1 MGHEKIHAVRI
12 LLAIL
17 LNALALAAAALLVPG
32 IRLEGW
38 DDGLTAAVLAYV
50 IVGAVFGVVNVVI
63 KPIVATLSL
72 PITCLTLGLFAI
84 VINGLMLML
93 TAWLTSFTPVT
104 FVVESFFW
112 DAVLGAIVVSLV
124 SALLNQFVVAPQRA

>member
-1 MGHEKIHAVRI
+1 MRSVRI

-17 LNALALAAAALLVPG
+17 LNALALAAAAVLVPG

-38 DDGLTAAVLAYV
+38 GPGLIDTVLAYG

-63 KPIVATLSL
+63 KPIVTTLSL

-93 TAWLTSFTPVT
+93 TAWLTTFTPVA

-112 DAVLGAIVVSLV
+112 DAVLGAIVVAVV
-124 SALLNQFVVAPQRA
+124 SALLNQFVVSPQRA

>member
-1 MGHEKIHAVRI
+1 MRI

-38 DDGLTAAVLAYV
+38 GDGLAAVVLAYV

-93 TAWLTSFTPVT
+93 TAWLTTFTPVT

-124 SALLNQFVVAPQRA
+124 SALLNQFVVSPQRA

>member
-1 MGHEKIHAVRI
+1 MGREKIHSVRI

-38 DDGLTAAVLAYV
+38 GDGLAAVVLAYV

-93 TAWLTSFTPVT
+93 TAWLTTFTPVT

-124 SALLNQFVVAPQRA
+124 SALLNQFVVSPQRA

>member
-1 MGHEKIHAVRI
+1 MRI

-17 LNALALAAAALLVPG
+17 LNALALAVAAFLVPG

-38 DDGLTAAVLAYV
+38 GDGLVEPLLAYL

-63 KPIVATLSL
+63 KPIVSVLSL

-93 TAWLTSFTPVT
+93 TAWLTTFTPVE

-112 DAVLGAIVVSLV
+112 DAVLGAIVVALV
-124 SALLNQFVVAPQRA
+124 SALLNQFLVSPQRA